1 MIKILLSRYGVRFY
15 KLGTY
20 IEMLTMSMYRYCS
33 HIAPKYEQNLTL
45 FTK

>member
-1 MIKILLSRYGVRFY
+1 MIQMLLSRYRVSFY

-20 IEMLTMSMYRYCS
+20 NEMSMSMYMYCS